1 MINIDS
7 NNVMKKILRQ
17 ADESSKEL
25 DKARE
30 KQDQKEIKEKLDNF
44 KIYDQA
50 RENICSMCGRPLKI
64 KEESLE
70 ELKKNIEQ
78 IDKKIQKEKLYL
90 NEINVKETL
99 INKYRVIRNKNLRD
113 LRRNNNIGFVALGS
127 LTGSILLASNLTP
140 VSLLIDLTTATILGM
155 TYAALIDARDKSK
168 FDKENTE
175 LLEEPL
181 SQKELPNEER
191 ILSKK
196 HNRTISN
203 LSDHIVEKTIKEE
216 AYLTKKKEEI
226 DNQDPNQLIQ
236 SENLGFVL
244 DNLDRFTDR
253 TIQQKVTAKEI
264 DNILDNLDTLVP
276 HKKEKTYQ
284 KVKHI

>member
-50 RENICSMCGRPLKI
+50 RENICSMWGRPLKI

-140 VSLLIDLTTATILGM
+140 VSLLIDLTTATILGI

-264 DNILDNLDTLVP
+264 DNISDNLDTLVP
-276 HKKEKTYQ
+276 HKKEKPYQ

>member
-140 VSLLIDLTTATILGM
+140 VSLLIDLTTATILGI

-276 HKKEKTYQ
+276 HKKEKPYQ

>member
-1 MINIDS
+1 MISVDS
-7 NNVMKKILRQ
+7 NNVMQKILRQ
-17 ADESSKEL
+17 ADELSKEL
-25 DKARE
+25 DKASE
-30 KQDQKEIKEKLDNF
+30 TQDLIEIKEKSDNF
-44 KIYDQA
+44 KAYDQA
-50 RENICSMCGRPLKI
+50 IESVKSRCGRPLKI
-64 KEESLE
+64 REDSLE

-78 IDKKIQKEKLYL
+78 IDEKIEKERLCL
-90 NEINVKETL
+90 SEINIKETL

-113 LRRNNNIGFVALGS
+113 FRRKINIGSIFLGG
-127 LTGSILLASNLTP
+127 LTGYIISPTQTPTILLVN
-140 VSLLIDLTTATILGM
+140 LTTATIFGM
-155 TYAALIDARDKSK
+155 TYAAIIDARDKSK

-276 HKKEKTYQ
+276 HKKEKPYQ

>member
-1 MINIDS
+1 MINVDS

-17 ADESSKEL
+17 ADELSKEL

-30 KQDQKEIKEKLDNF
+30 TQDLIEIKEKSDNF
-44 KIYDQA
+44 KAYDQA
-50 RENICSMCGRPLKI
+50 IESVKSRCGRPLKI
-64 KEESLE
+64 REDSLE

-78 IDKKIQKEKLYL
+78 IDEKIQKERLCL
-90 NEINVKETL
+90 SEINIKETL

-113 LRRNNNIGFVALGS
+113 FRRKINIGSIFLGG
-127 LTGSILLASNLTP
+127 LTGYIISPTQTPTILLAN
-140 VSLLIDLTTATILGM
+140 LTTATIFGM

-276 HKKEKTYQ
+276 HKKEKPYQ

>member
-1 MINIDS
+1 MISVDS
-7 NNVMKKILRQ
+7 NNVMQQILRQ
-17 ADESSKEL
+17 ANESSKEL

-30 KQDQKEIKEKLDNF
+30 KQNQKEIKEKLDNF

-50 RENICSMCGRPLKI
+50 RENICSMWGRPLKI
-64 KEESLE
+64 REDSLE

-78 IDKKIQKEKLYL
+78 IDEKIEKERLCL
-90 NEINVKETL
+90 SEINIKETL

-113 LRRNNNIGFVALGS
+113 FRRKINIGSIFLGG
-127 LTGSILLASNLTP
+127 LTGYIISPTQTPTILLAN
-140 VSLLIDLTTATILGM
+140 LTTATILGI

-196 HNRTISN
+196 HNRTISK

-276 HKKEKTYQ
+276 HKKEKPYQ

>member
-140 VSLLIDLTTATILGM
+140 VSFLIDLTTATILGI

-216 AYLTKKKEEI
+216 AYLTKKKEDI

-253 TIQQKVTAKEI
+253 TIQQKITAKEI
-264 DNILDNLDTLVP
+264 PNPNNV
-276 HKKEKTYQ
+276 
-284 KVKHI
+284 

>member
-78 IDKKIQKEKLYL
+78 IDEKIEKERLCL
-90 NEINVKETL
+90 SEINIKETL

-113 LRRNNNIGFVALGS
+113 FRRKINIGSIFLGG
-127 LTGSILLASNLTP
+127 LTGYIISPTQTPTILLAN
-140 VSLLIDLTTATILGM
+140 LTTATILGI

-276 HKKEKTYQ
+276 HKKEKPYQ

>member
-140 VSLLIDLTTATILGM
+140 VSLLIDLTTATILGI

-196 HNRTISN
+196 HNRTISK

-276 HKKEKTYQ
+276 HKKEKPYQ
-284 KVKHI
+284 KAKHI

>member
-1 MINIDS
+1 MINVDS

-17 ADESSKEL
+17 ADELSKEL

-30 KQDQKEIKEKLDNF
+30 TQDLIEIKEKSDNF
-44 KIYDQA
+44 KAYDQA
-50 RENICSMCGRPLKI
+50 IESVKSRCGRPLKI
-64 KEESLE
+64 KEDSLE

-78 IDKKIQKEKLYL
+78 IDEKIQKERLCL
-90 NEINVKETL
+90 SEINIKETL

-113 LRRNNNIGFVALGS
+113 FRRKINIGSIFLGG
-127 LTGSILLASNLTP
+127 LTGYIISPTQTPTILLAN
-140 VSLLIDLTTATILGM
+140 LTTATIFGM

-276 HKKEKTYQ
+276 HKKEKPYQ

>member
-50 RENICSMCGRPLKI
+50 RENICSMWGRPLKI

-140 VSLLIDLTTATILGM
+140 VSLLIDLTTATILGI

>member
-50 RENICSMCGRPLKI
+50 RENICSMWGRPLKI

-140 VSLLIDLTTATILGM
+140 VSLLIDLTTATILGI

-196 HNRTISN
+196 HNRTISK

-216 AYLTKKKEEI
+216 SYLTKKKEEI

-276 HKKEKTYQ
+276 HKKEKPYQ

>member
-1 MINIDS
+1 MNH
-7 NNVMKKILRQ
+7 
-17 ADESSKEL
+17 
-25 DKARE
+25 
-30 KQDQKEIKEKLDNF
+30 QKEIKEKLDNF

-50 RENICSMCGRPLKI
+50 RENICSMWGRPLKI

-140 VSLLIDLTTATILGM
+140 VSLLIDLTTATILGI

-276 HKKEKTYQ
+276 HTQEKPYQ

>member
-1 MINIDS
+1 MISVDS
-7 NNVMKKILRQ
+7 NNVMQQILRQ
-17 ADESSKEL
+17 ANESSKEL

-30 KQDQKEIKEKLDNF
+30 KQNQIEIKEKLDNF
-44 KIYDQA
+44 KAYDQA
-50 RENICSMCGRPLKI
+50 IENAWSMWGRPLKI
-64 KEESLE
+64 KEDSLE

-78 IDKKIQKEKLYL
+78 INKKIQKEKICLS
-90 NEINVKETL
+90 EINIKETL
-99 INKYRVIRNKNLRD
+99 INKYRVIRNKKLRD

-127 LTGSILLASNLTP
+127 LTGSILFAHNLTP
-140 VSLLIDLTTATILGM
+140 ESLLIDVTAATILGV
-155 TYAALIDARDKSK
+155 TYATIIDAKDKSN

-181 SQKELPNEER
+181 SQKELPNEEK

-196 HNRTISN
+196 HNRTISK

-226 DNQDPNQLIQ
+226 DNKDPNQLMQ

-253 TIQQKVTAKEI
+253 TTQQKVTAKEI
-264 DNILDNLDTLVP
+264 DYILDNMDTLVP
-276 HKKEKTYQ
+276 HIKEKQCQ
-284 KVKHI
+284 KIKHI

>member
-1 MINIDS
+1 MISVDS
-7 NNVMKKILRQ
+7 NNVMQKILRQ
-17 ADESSKEL
+17 ADELSKEL
-25 DKARE
+25 DKVRE
-30 KQDQKEIKEKLDNF
+30 TQDLIEIKEKSDNF
-44 KIYDQA
+44 KAYDQA
-50 RENICSMCGRPLKI
+50 IESVKSRCGRPLKI
-64 KEESLE
+64 REDSLE

-78 IDKKIQKEKLYL
+78 IDEKIQKERLCL
-90 NEINVKETL
+90 SEINIKETL

-113 LRRNNNIGFVALGS
+113 FRRKINIGSIFLGG
-127 LTGSILLASNLTP
+127 LTGYIISPNQTPTILLVN
-140 VSLLIDLTTATILGM
+140 LTTATIFGM
-155 TYAALIDARDKSK
+155 TYAAIIDARDKSK

>member
-50 RENICSMCGRPLKI
+50 RENICSMWGRPLKI

-90 NEINVKETL
+90 IKLSEDSSK
-99 INKYRVIRNKNLRD
+99 
-113 LRRNNNIGFVALGS
+113 S
-127 LTGSILLASNLTP
+127 
-140 VSLLIDLTTATILGM
+140 
-155 TYAALIDARDKSK
+155 SK
-168 FDKENTE
+168 F
-175 LLEEPL
+175 
-181 SQKELPNEER
+181 
-191 ILSKK
+191 
-196 HNRTISN
+196 
-203 LSDHIVEKTIKEE
+203 
-216 AYLTKKKEEI
+216 
-226 DNQDPNQLIQ
+226 
-236 SENLGFVL
+236 
-244 DNLDRFTDR
+244 
-253 TIQQKVTAKEI
+253 
-264 DNILDNLDTLVP
+264 
-276 HKKEKTYQ
+276 
-284 KVKHI
+284 

>member
-7 NNVMKKILRQ
+7 NNVMKKIIRQ
-17 ADESSKEL
+17 ADELSKEL

-30 KQDQKEIKEKLDNF
+30 TQDLIEIKEKSDNF
-44 KIYDQA
+44 KAYDQA
-50 RENICSMCGRPLKI
+50 IESVKSRCGRPLKI
-64 KEESLE
+64 REDSLE

-78 IDKKIQKEKLYL
+78 IDEKIEKERLCL
-90 NEINVKETL
+90 SEINIKETL

-113 LRRNNNIGFVALGS
+113 FRRKINIGSIFLGG
-127 LTGSILLASNLTP
+127 LTGYIISPTQTPTILLAN
-140 VSLLIDLTTATILGM
+140 LTTATILGI

-196 HNRTISN
+196 HNRTISK

-276 HKKEKTYQ
+276 HKKEKPYQ
-284 KVKHI
+284 KAKHI

>member
-1 MINIDS
+1 MISVDS
-7 NNVMKKILRQ
+7 NNVMQKILRQ
-17 ADESSKEL
+17 ADELSKEL

-30 KQDQKEIKEKLDNF
+30 TQDLIEIKEKSDNF
-44 KIYDQA
+44 KAYDQA
-50 RENICSMCGRPLKI
+50 IESVKSRCGRPLKI
-64 KEESLE
+64 REDSLE

-78 IDKKIQKEKLYL
+78 IDEKIEKERLCL
-90 NEINVKETL
+90 SEINIKETL

-113 LRRNNNIGFVALGS
+113 FRRKINIGSIFLGG
-127 LTGSILLASNLTP
+127 LTGYIISPTQTPTILLAN
-140 VSLLIDLTTATILGM
+140 LTTATILGI

-276 HKKEKTYQ
+276 HKKEKPYQ
-284 KVKHI
+284 KAKHI

>member
-1 MINIDS
+1 MISVDS
-7 NNVMKKILRQ
+7 NNVMQKILRQ
-17 ADESSKEL
+17 ADELSKEL

-30 KQDQKEIKEKLDNF
+30 TQDLIEIKEKSDNF
-44 KIYDQA
+44 KAYDQA
-50 RENICSMCGRPLKI
+50 IESVKSRCGRPLKI
-64 KEESLE
+64 REDSLE

-78 IDKKIQKEKLYL
+78 IDEKIQKERLCL
-90 NEINVKETL
+90 SEINIKETL

-113 LRRNNNIGFVALGS
+113 FRRKINIGSIFLGG
-127 LTGSILLASNLTP
+127 LTGYIISPNQTPTILLVN
-140 VSLLIDLTTATILGM
+140 LTTATIFGM
-155 TYAALIDARDKSK
+155 TYATIIDAKDKSN

-181 SQKELPNEER
+181 SQKELPNEEK

-196 HNRTISN
+196 HNRTISK

-226 DNQDPNQLIQ
+226 DNQDPNQLMQ

-253 TIQQKVTAKEI
+253 TTQQKVTAKEI
-264 DNILDNLDTLVP
+264 DYILDNMDTLVP
-276 HKKEKTYQ
+276 HIKEKQCQ
-284 KVKHI
+284 KIKHI

>member
-50 RENICSMCGRPLKI
+50 RENICSMWGRPLKI

-99 INKYRVIRNKNLRD
+99 INKYLVIRNKNLRD
-113 LRRNNNIGFVALGS
+113 FRRKINIGSIFLGG
-127 LTGSILLASNLTP
+127 LTGYIISPTQTPTILLAN
-140 VSLLIDLTTATILGM
+140 LTTATILGI

-276 HKKEKTYQ
+276 HKKEKPYQ

>member
-50 RENICSMCGRPLKI
+50 RENICSMWGRPLKI

-113 LRRNNNIGFVALGS
+113 FRRKINIGSIFLGG
-127 LTGSILLASNLTP
+127 LTGYIISPTQTPTILLAN
-140 VSLLIDLTTATILGM
+140 LTTATILGI

-276 HKKEKTYQ
+276 HKKEKPYQ

>member
-1 MINIDS
+1 MISVDS
-7 NNVMKKILRQ
+7 NNVMQKILRQ
-17 ADESSKEL
+17 ADELSKEL
-25 DKARE
+25 DKTRE
-30 KQDQKEIKEKLDNF
+30 TQDLIEIKEKSDNF
-44 KIYDQA
+44 KAYDQA
-50 RENICSMCGRPLKI
+50 IESVKSRCGRPLKI
-64 KEESLE
+64 REDSLE

-78 IDKKIQKEKLYL
+78 IDEKIQKERLCL
-90 NEINVKETL
+90 SEINIKETL

-113 LRRNNNIGFVALGS
+113 FRRKINIGSIFLGG
-127 LTGSILLASNLTP
+127 LTGYIISPNQTPTILLVN
-140 VSLLIDLTTATILGM
+140 LTTATIFGM
-155 TYAALIDARDKSK
+155 TYAAIIDARDKSK

-196 HNRTISN
+196 HNRTISK

-276 HKKEKTYQ
+276 HKKETPYQ

>member
-50 RENICSMCGRPLKI
+50 RENICSMWGRPLKI

-140 VSLLIDLTTATILGM
+140 VSFLIDLTTATILGI

-216 AYLTKKKEEI
+216 AYLTKKKEDI

-253 TIQQKVTAKEI
+253 TIQQKITAKEI

-276 HKKEKTYQ
+276 HKKEKPYQ
-284 KVKHI
+284 KAKHI

>member
-1 MINIDS
+1 MISVDS
-7 NNVMKKILRQ
+7 NNVMQKILRQ
-17 ADESSKEL
+17 ADELSKEL

-30 KQDQKEIKEKLDNF
+30 TQDLIEIKEKSDNF
-44 KIYDQA
+44 KAYDQA
-50 RENICSMCGRPLKI
+50 IESVKSRCGRPLKI
-64 KEESLE
+64 REDSLE

-78 IDKKIQKEKLYL
+78 IDEKIEKERLCL
-90 NEINVKETL
+90 SEINIKETL

-113 LRRNNNIGFVALGS
+113 FRRKINIGSIFLGG
-127 LTGSILLASNLTP
+127 LTGYIISPTQTPTILLAN
-140 VSLLIDLTTATILGM
+140 LTTATILGI

-196 HNRTISN
+196 HNRTISK

-276 HKKEKTYQ
+276 HKKEKPYQ

>member
-50 RENICSMCGRPLKI
+50 RENICSMWGRPLKI

-140 VSLLIDLTTATILGM
+140 VSLLIDLTTATILGI

-276 HKKEKTYQ
+276 HKKEKSYQ

>member
-1 MINIDS
+1 MISVDS
-7 NNVMKKILRQ
+7 NNVMQKILRQ
-17 ADESSKEL
+17 ADELSKEL
-25 DKARE
+25 DKTRE
-30 KQDQKEIKEKLDNF
+30 TQDLIEIKEKSDNF
-44 KIYDQA
+44 KAYDQA
-50 RENICSMCGRPLKI
+50 IESVKSRCGRPLKI
-64 KEESLE
+64 REDSLE

-78 IDKKIQKEKLYL
+78 IDEKIQKERLCL
-90 NEINVKETL
+90 SEINIKETL

-113 LRRNNNIGFVALGS
+113 FRRKINIGSIFLGG
-127 LTGSILLASNLTP
+127 LTGYIISPTQTPTILLVN
-140 VSLLIDLTTATILGM
+140 LTTATIFGM
-155 TYAALIDARDKSK
+155 TYAAIIDARDKSK

-196 HNRTISN
+196 HNRTISK

-276 HKKEKTYQ
+276 HKKENTYQ
-284 KVKHI
+284 KVIHI

>member
-1 MINIDS
+1 MISVDS
-7 NNVMKKILRQ
+7 NNVMQKILRQ
-17 ADESSKEL
+17 ADELSKEL
-25 DKARE
+25 DKAR
-30 KQDQKEIKEKLDNF
+30 KTQDLIEIKEKSDNF
-44 KIYDQA
+44 KAYDQA
-50 RENICSMCGRPLKI
+50 IESVKSRCGRPLKI
-64 KEESLE
+64 REDSLE

-78 IDKKIQKEKLYL
+78 IDEKIEKERLCL
-90 NEINVKETL
+90 SEINIKETL

-113 LRRNNNIGFVALGS
+113 FRRKINIGSIFLGG
-127 LTGSILLASNLTP
+127 LTGYIISPTQTPTILLAN
-140 VSLLIDLTTATILGM
+140 LTTATILGI

-276 HKKEKTYQ
+276 HKKEKPYQ

>member
-1 MINIDS
+1 MISVDS
-7 NNVMKKILRQ
+7 NNVMQKILRQ
-17 ADESSKEL
+17 ADELSKEL

-30 KQDQKEIKEKLDNF
+30 TQDLIEIKEKSDNF
-44 KIYDQA
+44 KAYDQA
-50 RENICSMCGRPLKI
+50 IESVKSRCGRPLKI
-64 KEESLE
+64 REDSLE

-78 IDKKIQKEKLYL
+78 IDEKIEKERLCL
-90 NEINVKETL
+90 SEINIKETL

-113 LRRNNNIGFVALGS
+113 FRRKINIGSIFLGG
-127 LTGSILLASNLTP
+127 LTGYIISPTQTPTILLAN
-140 VSLLIDLTTATILGM
+140 LTTATILGI

-181 SQKELPNEER
+181 SQKELPNEEK

-276 HKKEKTYQ
+276 HKKEKPYQ

>member
-1 MINIDS
+1 MINVDS

-50 RENICSMCGRPLKI
+50 RENICSMWGRPLKI

-140 VSLLIDLTTATILGM
+140 VSLLIDLTTATILGI

-276 HKKEKTYQ
+276 HKKEKSYQ

>member
-17 ADESSKEL
+17 ADELSKEL

-30 KQDQKEIKEKLDNF
+30 TQDLIEIKEKSDNF
-44 KIYDQA
+44 KAYDQA
-50 RENICSMCGRPLKI
+50 IESVKSRCGRPLKI
-64 KEESLE
+64 REDSLE

-78 IDKKIQKEKLYL
+78 IDEKIEKERLCL
-90 NEINVKETL
+90 SEINIKETL

-113 LRRNNNIGFVALGS
+113 FRRKINIGSIFLGG
-127 LTGSILLASNLTP
+127 LTGYIISPTQTPTILLAN
-140 VSLLIDLTTATILGM
+140 LTTATILGI
-155 TYAALIDARDKSK
+155 TYAALIDTRDKSK

-196 HNRTISN
+196 HNRTISK

-276 HKKEKTYQ
+276 HKKEKPYQ
-284 KVKHI
+284 KAKHI

>member
-1 MINIDS
+1 MISVDS
-7 NNVMKKILRQ
+7 NNVMQNILRQ

-25 DKARE
+25 DQARE
-30 KQDQKEIKEKLDNF
+30 KQNQIEIKEKLDNF
-44 KIYDQA
+44 KAYDQA
-50 RENICSMCGRPLKI
+50 IENAWSMWGRPLKI
-64 KEESLE
+64 KEDSLE

-78 IDKKIQKEKLYL
+78 IDKKIQKEKLCL
-90 NEINVKETL
+90 NEINIKETL
-99 INKYRVIRNKNLRD
+99 INKYRVIRNKKLRD
-113 LRRNNNIGFVALGS
+113 LRRNINIGFVALGS
-127 LTGSILLASNLTP
+127 LTGYIISHNQTP
-140 VSLLIDLTTATILGM
+140 SVLLIDLTTATIFGM
-155 TYAALIDARDKSK
+155 TYAAIINARDKSN

-181 SQKELPNEER
+181 SPKELPNEEN

-196 HNRTISN
+196 HNRTISK

-226 DNQDPNQLIQ
+226 DNQDPNQLMQ

-253 TIQQKVTAKEI
+253 TTQQKVTAKEI
-264 DNILDNLDTLVP
+264 DYILDNMNTLVP
-276 HKKEKTYQ
+276 HTKEKQCQ

>member
-1 MINIDS
+1 MINVDS

-44 KIYDQA
+44 KIYNQA
-50 RENICSMCGRPLKI
+50 RENICSMWGRPLKI
-64 KEESLE
+64 KEDSLE

-113 LRRNNNIGFVALGS
+113 LRRKINIGSIFLGG
-127 LTGSILLASNLTP
+127 LTGYIISPTQTPTILLVN
-140 VSLLIDLTTATILGM
+140 LTTATIFGM

-196 HNRTISN
+196 HNRTISK

-276 HKKEKTYQ
+276 HKKETPYQ

>member
-1 MINIDS
+1 MINVDS

-50 RENICSMCGRPLKI
+50 RENICSMWGRPLKI
-64 KEESLE
+64 REDSLE

-78 IDKKIQKEKLYL
+78 IDEKIEKERLCL
-90 NEINVKETL
+90 SEINIKETL

-113 LRRNNNIGFVALGS
+113 FRRKINIGSIFLGG
-127 LTGSILLASNLTP
+127 LTGYIISPTQTPTILLAN
-140 VSLLIDLTTATILGM
+140 LTTATILGI

-196 HNRTISN
+196 HNRTISK

-276 HKKEKTYQ
+276 HKKEKPYQ

>member
-1 MINIDS
+1 MISVDS
-7 NNVMKKILRQ
+7 NNVMQKILRQ

-50 RENICSMCGRPLKI
+50 RENICSMWGRPLKI

-140 VSLLIDLTTATILGM
+140 VSLLIDLTTATILGI

-276 HKKEKTYQ
+276 HKKEKPYQ

>member
-1 MINIDS
+1 MISVDS
-7 NNVMKKILRQ
+7 NNVMQKILRQ
-17 ADESSKEL
+17 ADELSKEL

-30 KQDQKEIKEKLDNF
+30 TQDLIEIKEKSDNF
-44 KIYDQA
+44 KAYDQA
-50 RENICSMCGRPLKI
+50 IESVKSRCGRPLKI
-64 KEESLE
+64 REDSLE

-78 IDKKIQKEKLYL
+78 IDEKIEKERLCL
-90 NEINVKETL
+90 SEINIKETL

-113 LRRNNNIGFVALGS
+113 FRRKINIGSIFLGG
-127 LTGSILLASNLTP
+127 LTGYIISPTQTPTILLAN
-140 VSLLIDLTTATILGM
+140 LTTATILGI

-276 HKKEKTYQ
+276 HKKEKPYQ

>member
-1 MINIDS
+1 MISVDS
-7 NNVMKKILRQ
+7 NNVMQKLLRQ
-17 ADESSKEL
+17 ADELSKEL

-30 KQDQKEIKEKLDNF
+30 TQDLIEIKEKSDNF
-44 KIYDQA
+44 KAYDQA
-50 RENICSMCGRPLKI
+50 IESVKSRCGRHLKI
-64 KEESLE
+64 REDSLE

-113 LRRNNNIGFVALGS
+113 LRRKINIGSIFLGG
-127 LTGSILLASNLTP
+127 LTGYIISPTQTPTILLAN
-140 VSLLIDLTTATILGM
+140 LTTATIFGM
-155 TYAALIDARDKSK
+155 TYAAIIDARDKSK

-276 HKKEKTYQ
+276 HKKEKSYQ

>member
-1 MINIDS
+1 MINVDS

-140 VSLLIDLTTATILGM
+140 VSLLIDLTTATILGI

-276 HKKEKTYQ
+276 HKKEKPYQ
-284 KVKHI
+284 NVKHI

>member
-1 MINIDS
+1 MISVDS
-7 NNVMKKILRQ
+7 NNVMQKILRQ

-50 RENICSMCGRPLKI
+50 RENICSMWGRPLKI

-113 LRRNNNIGFVALGS
+113 LRRKINIGSIFLGG
-127 LTGSILLASNLTP
+127 LTGYIISPTQTPTILLVN
-140 VSLLIDLTTATILGM
+140 LTTATIFGM
-155 TYAALIDARDKSK
+155 TYAAIIDARDKSK

-264 DNILDNLDTLVP
+264 DNILDNLDTLVL

>member
-50 RENICSMCGRPLKI
+50 RENICSMWGRPLKI

-113 LRRNNNIGFVALGS
+113 LRRKINIGFVALGS

-140 VSLLIDLTTATILGM
+140 VSLLIDLTTATILGI

-276 HKKEKTYQ
+276 HKKEKPYQ

>member
-1 MINIDS
+1 MISVDS
-7 NNVMKKILRQ
+7 NNVMQKILRQ
-17 ADESSKEL
+17 ADELSKEL

-30 KQDQKEIKEKLDNF
+30 TQDLIEIKEKSDNF
-44 KIYDQA
+44 KAYDQA
-50 RENICSMCGRPLKI
+50 IECVKSRCGRPLKI
-64 KEESLE
+64 REDSLE

-78 IDKKIQKEKLYL
+78 IDEKIQKERLCL
-90 NEINVKETL
+90 SEINIKETL

-113 LRRNNNIGFVALGS
+113 FRRKINIGSIFLGG
-127 LTGSILLASNLTP
+127 LTGYIISPNQTPTILLVN
-140 VSLLIDLTTATILGM
+140 LTTATIFGM

-276 HKKEKTYQ
+276 HKKETPYQ